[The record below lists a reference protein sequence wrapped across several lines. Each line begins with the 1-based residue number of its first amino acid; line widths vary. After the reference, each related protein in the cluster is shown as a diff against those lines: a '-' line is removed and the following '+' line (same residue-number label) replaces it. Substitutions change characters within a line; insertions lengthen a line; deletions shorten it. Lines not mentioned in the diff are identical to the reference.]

1 MKSLKIKILFCIII
15 SFFVRNSL
23 SVELEANKIYNANLT
38 NLQETET
45 ISIGEALCI
54 AAKNN
59 PFITLASERISMAR
73 ADKLTAISYYFPR
86 GRFGGRYTHLGKQTI
101 AEDVEFNTSEFSGA
115 LRDLVNGYN
124 QAAGGLH
131 SLAKSLI
138 DSGLFPPGSDIEKSL
153 KKLKKARAI
162 NVNVPDSI
170 ITDITLKEQ
179 DIFVSSLRVIQP
191 LFLGGRVYYRHQQ
204 AKVGENM
211 AANRLRQAKIA
222 VAHDT
227 LVTYFLY
234 NHAIVLHSIL
244 KDSEE
249 RIKAIEG
256 LAKKRMEKA
265 NPANKSDATA
275 PTEYWRAKVFRL
287 MMADKSKEA
296 EAGIKNSLTALCALI
311 GRSPYNQCKFKEID
325 FSSFDKLEKIVSNAS
340 AKRPLNDVDVKYM
353 ELAVEALK
361 KGRKATASGFWPQI
375 YGFFQ
380 YDTPNNFNYTEQ
392 NKGNW
397 QIGVG
402 FDIPIFALFEN
413 ISKYQ
418 KANAEVAAARA
429 GLAGTILKTEVQVCR
444 YINDIKSLNER
455 LEILK
460 EAEEAKIKRLKTSR
474 QLYYLGLN
482 DLKDVL
488 DAQYESVQVD
498 IQLAVLNYEKACSLI
513 NLAEFFPDSFE
524 KLANTIKR
532 QCP

>member
-1 MKSLKIKILFCIII
+1 MGNFKIKILFCILI

-23 SVELEANKIYNANLT
+23 SVELEANKIYNTNLT
-38 NLQETET
+38 NSQENET
-45 ISIGEALCI
+45 ISLGEALSI

-59 PFITLASERISMAR
+59 PFITLAAERISMAR

-101 AEDVEFNTSEFSGA
+101 AEDVEFDTSEFSTA

-138 DSGLFPPGSDIEKSL
+138 DSGLFPPGSDIDKSL
-153 KKLKKARAI
+153 RKLKKARPI
-162 NVNVPDSI
+162 NVNIPDSI
-170 ITDITLKEQ
+170 ITDITLEEQ
-179 DIFVSSLRVIQP
+179 DIFVSSLRVVQP

-204 AKVGENM
+204 AKVGETM

-249 RIKAIEG
+249 RIEAIEG
-256 LAKKRMEKA
+256 LAKKRMIKA

-275 PTEYWRAKVFRL
+275 PTEYWRAKIFRL
-287 MMADKSKEA
+287 MMADKAKEA
-296 EAGIKNSLTALCALI
+296 KSGIKNSVTALRALI
-311 GRSPYNQCKFKEID
+311 GRSPYKQCEFKEID
-325 FSSFDKLEKIVSNAS
+325 FSSFGNLEKIVSRAS
-340 AKRPLNDVDVKYM
+340 DKRPLNDVDVKYM
-353 ELAVEALK
+353 ELAVKALK
-361 KGRKATASGFWPQI
+361 KGRKATAGGFWPQI

-397 QIGVG
+397 QVGVG
-402 FDIPIFALFEN
+402 FDIPIFTLFEN
-413 ISKYQ
+413 ITKYQ
-418 KANAEVAAARA
+418 KASAEISAARA
-429 GLAGTILKTEVQVCR
+429 GLAGTILKTEAQVCR
-444 YINDIKSLNER
+444 HINDINSLNER
-455 LEILK
+455 LEIMK

-488 DAQYESVQVD
+488 DAQYEAVQVD
-498 IQLAVLNYEKACSLI
+498 IQLAVINYEKVCALI
-513 NLAEFFPDSFE
+513 NLAEFFPDSFD
-524 KLANTIKR
+524 KLANTIKI
-532 QCP
+532 QYP